1 MTRPRRTRPNHP
13 VFTRLYDRASSA
25 LEAGSIGSARRDL
38 VARAAGVVVDV
49 GAGIGLNLPHLGNKV
64 TRVELVEPDPSM
76 VRRLR
81 PRLPA
86 HAVVHEACA
95 ERLPLDD
102 ASADTVLVT
111 LVLCTVDDV
120 PAVTSEIRRVL
131 RPGGQVL
138 VLEHV
143 RSLDL
148 RRARRQDLL
157 QRPWRT
163 FAGGCR
169 PNRDTVAAL
178 TDAGFDTTGLTRF
191 TTPEVAV
198 IREWV
203 VGRLA

>member
-1 MTRPRRTRPNHP
+1 MTRSRETRPDHP
-13 VFTRLYDRASSA
+13 VFTRLYERASA
-25 LEAGSIGSARRDL
+25 AMEAGPIGSARRDL
-38 VARAAGVVVDV
+38 VARATGVVVDV
-49 GAGIGLNLPHLGNKV
+49 GAGIGLNLPHLGDTV
-64 TRVELVEPDPSM
+64 TRVEIIEPDPNM

-81 PRLPA
+81 PRLPD
-86 HAVVHEACA
+86 HAVLHEARA

-102 ASADTVLVT
+102 DSADTVLVT

-143 RSLDL
+143 RSLDP
-148 RRARRQDLL
+148 RRARWQDRLH
-157 QRPWRT
+157 RPWRV
-163 FAGGCR
+163 FAGGCS

-178 TDAGFDTTGLTRF
+178 EDAGFDTTGLTRF

-198 IREWV
+198 TREWV
-203 VGRLA
+203 VGRLS